1 MAKIHITTPE
11 ELTARG
17 MKPRRSGQTRSAE
30 RTAIIEEY
38 KQFLSAI
45 TPGYM
50 REVVLEDGETKPLVR
65 MNLRAAADELG
76 RVIEF
81 RTMKDPQRLK
91 FLITHPKER

>member
-1 MAKIHITTPE
+1 MAKIHRTTPE

-17 MKPRRSGQTRSAE
+17 MRPRRSGQTRSAE

-65 MNLRAAADELG
+65 MNLRAVASG
-76 RVIEF
+76 F
-81 RTMKDPQRLK
+81 RLSSKGSRL
-91 FLITHPKER
+91 LWYPCWL